1 MPMNAQPKKAKL
13 SVGFVL
19 APNFTLLA
27 FSAFVDTL
35 RLAADEG
42 DRSRPIQCTWTIL
55 SHNMRPVRASCGIEV
70 LPTAELVDPTQ
81 FDYIVVVG
89 GLLHDQKTPSM
100 LLDYIKGAAEANVP
114 LVGICTGSFI
124 LARLGLMKDRR
135 SCVSWFHFHEFESEF
150 PTLGVSSDEL
160 FIIDNDRLTCAG
172 GTSVVHLAAYLIEQ
186 HCGRAHAA
194 KALRIMIEK
203 TPLPPKTPQPQ
214 PLFTEE
220 ADDMRVRKAMLLIER
235 NLGNPLS
242 TDYIARHVN
251 VSSRQLERLFQAQ
264 LGMSPLAFAMKIRLT
279 NAYNLL
285 VNTQNSVIDIAVQ
298 CGFLSSSHFS
308 RSFRSVY
315 GKTPS
320 QVREEFSLSTDS
332 LPAPSPCV
340 DKAAGADAGQKLC
353 DLVECAYRTR

>member
-1 MPMNAQPKKAKL
+1 MNAQPKKTKL

-19 APNFTLLA
+19 VPNFTLLA

-55 SHNMRPVRASCGIEV
+55 SHNLRPIRASCGIEI
-70 LPTAELVDPTQ
+70 LPTAELTSPTQ
-81 FDYIVVVG
+81 YDYIVVVG
-89 GLLHDQKTPSM
+89 GLLQDQKIPSM
-100 LLDYIKGAAEANVP
+100 LLDYIQRAAEAKVP

-150 PTLGVSSDEL
+150 PALSVSSDEL

-214 PLFTEE
+214 PLFTGET
-220 ADDMRVRKAMLLIER
+220 DDIRVRKAMLLIER

-242 TDYIARHVN
+242 TEYIARHVN

-264 LGMSPLAFAMKIRLT
+264 LGMSPLAFALKIRLS

-285 VNTQNSVIDIAVQ
+285 GNTQNSVIDIAVQ

-320 QVREEFSLSTDS
+320 QVRDQICTPLSD
-332 LPAPSPCV
+332 APVP
-340 DKAAGADAGQKLC
+340 
-353 DLVECAYRTR
+353 